1 MPDAKKYMRIKEI
14 ASELMGMVDSYSGDM
29 GDEEKESAKEDAAE
43 NYQEEAGDPVTSF
56 MKRPMEDGENGM
68 SKDSK
73 NYTNASGGDSKGM
86 SQDKKSRQMAMAV
99 SKLKLKMGKQ
109 Y

>member
-1 MPDAKKYMRIKEI
+1 MPDAKKYLRLKEI

-29 GDEEKESAKEDAAE
+29 GDSGDKKESEPED
-43 NYQEEAGDPVTSF
+43 YQGEAGDPVKSL
-56 MKRPMEDGENGM
+56 MCPPEEEGENGK
-68 SKDSK
+68 SKDSS

-86 SQDKKSRQMAMAV
+86 SQEKKARQMAMAV
-99 SKLKLKMGKQ
+99 SKLKIKMGKQ